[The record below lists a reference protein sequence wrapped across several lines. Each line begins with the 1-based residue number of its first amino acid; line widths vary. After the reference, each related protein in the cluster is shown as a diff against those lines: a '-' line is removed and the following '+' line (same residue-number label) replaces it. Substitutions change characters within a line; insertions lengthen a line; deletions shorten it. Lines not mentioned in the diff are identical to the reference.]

1 MLGGVTFFVAAQ
13 EASATNV
20 SLVSAV
26 DRLGI
31 RACTL
36 PVEEV
41 FRCVVPGDTV
51 LARIDVLPTLDG
63 VQACLWDLRRF
74 ERWDIRLLNG
84 PNALLA
90 SHDKLLTALRLAKRG
105 LPHPRTAHFGA
116 GDRPPDLR
124 PPVVVKP
131 RFGSWGRDVILCET
145 RRSLEDCLVRLGR
158 RRWFRRQG
166 ALLQEL
172 VPSCGHDLRLIV
184 ARGEVVGA
192 IERVAAPGEWR
203 TNVSQGGTRRP
214 VDPPPAA
221 CALALAAAEAVGG
234 DLVGVDLLPS
244 GPGYTVLELNG
255 AVDFTLD
262 YSLGGRDVFDK
273 VARVLALEELASV
286 GFHEQGALL

>member
-1 MLGGVTFFVAAQ
+1 MLGGVTFYVAAQ

-31 RACTL
+31 QACTL

-90 SHDKLLTALRLAKRG
+90 SHDKLLTALRLARRG
-105 LPHPRTAHFGA
+105 LPHPRTAHFGV

-145 RRSLEDCLVRLGR
+145 RRSLEECLGRLGR

-172 VPSCGHDLRLIV
+172 VPSCGHDLRVIV

-214 VDPPPAA
+214 VDPPPEA

-244 GPGYTVLELNG
+244 DSGYTVLELNG

-262 YSLGGRDVFDK
+262 YSLGGRDVFDE
-273 VARVLALEELASV
+273 VARVLALEEREAFALAA
-286 GFHEQGALL
+286 GLEAG